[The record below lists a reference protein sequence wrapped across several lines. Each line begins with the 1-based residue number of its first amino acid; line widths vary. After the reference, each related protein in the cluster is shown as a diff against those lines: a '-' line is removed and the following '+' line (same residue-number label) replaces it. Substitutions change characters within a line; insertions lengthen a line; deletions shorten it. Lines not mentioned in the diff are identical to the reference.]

1 MALLSARKQ
10 PQQATDSVLCPA
22 GLTVATHQAL
32 VVRQHDND
40 LRIVI
45 PDHSPEIF
53 SRMWQWMLGYD
64 ELVTPVVA
72 LLQQN
77 KHTVT
82 YCLPYF

>member
-1 MALLSARKQ
+1 M
-10 PQQATDSVLCPA
+10 
-22 GLTVATHQAL
+22 THQAL
-32 VVRQHDND
+32 VVRQHDDD

-53 SRMWQWMLGYD
+53 SRVWQRMLGYD

-77 KHTVT
+77 KPHS
-82 YCLPYF
+82 YLPPSILLKH